1 MSGSHSNPAEAAR
14 KAMDPDGNLFLV
26 YLVILNFSNIDP
38 DFMAKRVPLL
48 DIMKKMQNL

>member
-14 KAMDPDGNLFLV
+14 KAMDPDGNSFLMFLMIV
-26 YLVILNFSNIDP
+26 NCGNIDP